1 MPDKLLKCSA
11 VKAGKELSLKIEGRL
26 LNNKWSELLSIT
38 PDIKIFG
45 QDTLNL
51 DIFVPHLA
59 WTKSQKNKNNLILS
73 GEVESAKLTTK
84 VSAHSFDMLRVETVI
99 NFLRSA
105 RLEMAVERMKIKNF
119 PIEKSWTPY
128 RTPEHEMVIGDFA
141 FRSPAVG
148 LESKNSVLSIIPNL
162 KFLKKNRKFPNALNF
177 DSNQGEISFGCMPYR
192 ILHNSFFAHYDSDT
206 VDF

>member
-11 VKAGKELSLKIEGRL
+11 VKAGKELSLKIDGRL

-73 GEVESAKLTTK
+73 GEVESAKLITK
-84 VSAHSFDMLRVETVI
+84 ISAHSFDMLRVETVI
-99 NFLRSA
+99 NFFRSA
-105 RLEMAVERMKIKNF
+105 RLEMAVDRMKIKDF
-119 PIEKSWTPY
+119 PVERSWTPY
-128 RTPEHEMVIGDFA
+128 MAPEHEMVIGDFA
-141 FRSPAVG
+141 FRSPVVG

-162 KFLKKNRKFPNALNF
+162 KFLRKNRKSQRAQLPIFL
-177 DSNQGEISFGCMPYR
+177 
-192 ILHNSFFAHYDSDT
+192 
-206 VDF
+206 